1 MIMQTFL
8 QASLFSSVYA
18 NVMHTLS
25 FHWIFMINIEKFGT
39 HVYQIIIENVL
50 ANNNSKIFFLLL
62 NSRDLVSVWIY
73 FYFIFFQKRRFCC
86 CYTFKNKK
94 YHFVRI
100 CFCVFCWYISNSFQ
114 FSLQVSLTSFIKC
127 LFYILPFA
135 NLSDLLMKAWC
146 SV

>member
-1 MIMQTFL
+1 M
-8 QASLFSSVYA
+8 FSSVYV

-25 FHWIFMINIEKFGT
+25 FHWIFMINIEQFGT
-39 HVYQIIIENVL
+39 HVFQIIIENVL
-50 ANNNSKIFFLLL
+50 ANNNSKIFFLL

-73 FYFIFFQKRRFCC
+73 FYFIFFKKDVFVVAILLKTKKIPLCANIHLGSMFC
-86 CYTFKNKK
+86 
-94 YHFVRI
+94 I
-100 CFCVFCWYISNSFQ
+100 FCWYVSNSFQ